1 MVDLDLKILKYCLEM
16 GEMEEGIRSKMIDK
30 DNEPDWKYKNLED
43 VKDEDI
49 KKLLAI

>member
-1 MVDLDLKILKYCLEM
+1 M